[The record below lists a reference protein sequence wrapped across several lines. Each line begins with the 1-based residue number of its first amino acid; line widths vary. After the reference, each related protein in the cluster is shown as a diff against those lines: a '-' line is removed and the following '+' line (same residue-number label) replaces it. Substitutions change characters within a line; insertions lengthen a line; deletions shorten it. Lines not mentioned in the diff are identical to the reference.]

1 MKNKNRTA
9 DVVIAMLVSLNSMHV
24 VHVVVFLTL
33 YFL

>member
-9 DVVIAMLVSLNSMHV
+9 DVVIAMLVSLNSMPV